1 MKQITAQLST
11 MHKRAKSLHQ
21 SAMYQI
27 KVQGWLGQDWSEWF
41 DNMTITHEDRP
52 DEPVTVFTG
61 CLIDQSALYGLLNKL
76 SNLGLPLLAVNRLES
91 VQTQG
96 EEH

>member
-1 MKQITAQLST
+1 MKQLTAHLSN
-11 MHKRAKSLHQ
+11 MHQQARNLHQ

-41 DNMTITHEDRP
+41 DNMAITHEERT

-76 SNLGLPLLAVNRLES
+76 SNLGLPLLAVNRIES
-91 VQTQG
+91 TPPKS
-96 EEH
+96 EES